1 MAGVSAKIL
10 ELAGKIR
17 LLIMDVDGVLTDGQV
32 YYGVGGEV
40 AKAFYVRDGIGIK
53 EVLKCGIGVAVI
65 SGRYSAGTKERLME
79 LGVQHIYLGIKD
91 KVACFTELQQQLQ
104 VSVEQVAYIGDDV
117 PDLAMIQLVGLG
129 VAVADA
135 VQEVKAVA
143 RYVTKAIGGRGA
155 VRELCD
161 LIRQA
166 QS

>member
-1 MAGVSAKIL
+1 M
-10 ELAGKIR
+10 
-17 LLIMDVDGVLTDGQV
+17 
-32 YYGVGGEV
+32 
-40 AKAFYVRDGIGIK
+40 
-53 EVLKCGIGVAVI
+53 
-65 SGRYSAGTKERLME
+65 
-79 LGVQHIYLGIKD
+79 
-91 KVACFTELQQQLQ
+91 
-104 VSVEQVAYIGDDV
+104 AYIGYDV
-117 PDLAMIQLVGLG
+117 PDFAMTHLVGLG